1 VLRSSASKSG
11 RRQETG
17 DRRRVGACAWSST
30 TPPAPRIHFRTSRLQ
45 SRDTKLHADTPDNR
59 QSCRGDTIPGYAR
72 STRGKSSTANSPQ
85 TTIFSPEGRL
95 YQVEY
100 ALEAI
105 SHAGTAL
112 GILAQDG
119 IVLAAERKV
128 TSKLLE
134 QDTSAEKLY
143 ILNECVTFT
152 L

>member
-1 VLRSSASKSG
+1 MFNSL
-11 RRQETG
+11 
-17 DRRRVGACAWSST
+17 
-30 TPPAPRIHFRTSRLQ
+30 
-45 SRDTKLHADTPDNR
+45 
-59 QSCRGDTIPGYAR
+59 SCHGDTIPGY
-72 STRGKSSTANSPQ
+72 TASKTDASHNLQLIPSLQ

-105 SHAGTAL
+105 SHAGTAI
-112 GILAQDG
+112 GILANDG

-143 ILNECVTFT
+143 ILNECGLSNTIGYT
-152 L
+152 R

>member
-1 VLRSSASKSG
+1 VKEVPGGLPRILRNQSNSLTQLNYLRLLFPLFTLSFLYTALTSSQYVSEIRFKSAS
-11 RRQETG
+11 
-17 DRRRVGACAWSST
+17 T
-30 TPPAPRIHFRTSRLQ
+30 TKPKTLESLIAN
-45 SRDTKLHADTPDNR
+45 TP
-59 QSCRGDTIPGYAR
+59 T
-72 STRGKSSTANSPQ
+72 Q

-143 ILNECVTFT
+143 ILNE
-152 L
+152 

>member
-1 VLRSSASKSG
+1 LKQALLTNGLK
-11 RRQETG
+11 
-17 DRRRVGACAWSST
+17 
-30 TPPAPRIHFRTSRLQ
+30 
-45 SRDTKLHADTPDNR
+45 
-59 QSCRGDTIPGYAR
+59 
-72 STRGKSSTANSPQ
+72 

-143 ILNECVTFT
+143 ILNECVAP
-152 L
+152 LVLIYCRAALLILRLQ

>member
-1 VLRSSASKSG
+1 MPGARQHHHSSPPDTLTIFVALHPY
-11 RRQETG
+11 
-17 DRRRVGACAWSST
+17 T
-30 TPPAPRIHFRTSRLQ
+30 TLPTPRHKQ
-45 SRDTKLHADTPDNR
+45 K
-59 QSCRGDTIPGYAR
+59 SCRGDTIPGYVAHAA
-72 STRGKSSTANSPQ
+72 SNSIIANSKQ

-143 ILNECVTFT
+143 ILNECVTT
-152 L
+152 SIMAWHILI